1 MNGLEYNAV
10 MKPIMTVGIILIVG
24 FIFGELARKIKL
36 PKVTGY
42 ILAGV
47 FLNPQFLPIIPH
59 DFPYHTGLI
68 TNVALTFITFS
79 VGGTLLF
86 SRIKK
91 LGKSIVWIT
100 ICEAQFAFLIVAV
113 GFLIATPFLINV
125 SDSSWLVTFIPIS
138 FLIASLASPTDPSA
152 TLAITHEYKA
162 KGEVSSTIM
171 GVAAFDDVLG
181 IINYSIVVVVA
192 AALVKHVHAGLS
204 QVFLTSLVAVCGAV
218 FLGALFGCVLNFVS
232 SLIQRETEGML
243 IVLIFG
249 LLSLCFGLSTI
260 FGVDELLAT
269 MTMGVI
275 VVNFNKKHEKVFK
288 ILERY
293 TEELIFVLFFTL
305 SGMHLDFAGL
315 RNSFWLVLLFV
326 ILRTFGKVSGTI
338 FGAIISKSSKKV
350 RRYVAGGL
358 LPQGGIVIGLAL
370 LMSQNP
376 VFAEFSNIILSIII
390 GATVIHELLGPVI
403 AKMTLIKAGEIKK

>member
-1 MNGLEYNAV
+1 ME
-10 MKPIMTVGIILIVG
+10 PIMIVGIILITG
-24 FIFGELARKIKL
+24 FIFGEVARKIKL

-42 ILAGV
+42 ILAGI
-47 FLNPQFLPIIPH
+47 FLNPQFLPIIPL
-59 DFPYHTGLI
+59 DFPSHTGLI

-91 LGKSIVWIT
+91 LGKGIVWIT
-100 ICEAQFAFLIVAV
+100 VCEAEFAFLIVAV
-113 GFLIATPFLINV
+113 GFLIATPFFLNV
-125 SDSSWLVTFIPIS
+125 SSASWLVTFIPVS
-138 FLIASLASPTDPSA
+138 LLLASLAAPTDPSA

-181 IINYSIVVVVA
+181 IINYSVVVVIA
-192 AALVKHVHAGLS
+192 AALVKHAHAGFNQVLLS
-204 QVFLTSLVAVCGAV
+204 SLLSVCGAV
-218 FLGALFGCVLNFVS
+218 LLGALFGWLLNFVS

-243 IVLIFG
+243 IVLIFW

-260 FGVDELLAT
+260 LGVDELLAT

-275 VVNFNKKHEKVFK
+275 VVNFNKKHEKIFK
-288 ILERY
+288 MLERY

-305 SGMHLDFAGL
+305 SGMHLDFGGL
-315 RNSFWLVLLFV
+315 VNSFWLVLLFV
-326 ILRTFGKVSGTI
+326 VLRTFGKVTGSV
-338 FGAIISKSSKKV
+338 FGAVISKSSKKV

-358 LPQGGIVIGLAL
+358 IPQGGIVVGLAL

-376 VFAEFSNIILSIII
+376 AFSDFSNIILSIII
-390 GATVIHELLGPVI
+390 GATVFHELLGPVI
-403 AKMTLIKAGEIKK
+403 AKMTLIRAGEIKK